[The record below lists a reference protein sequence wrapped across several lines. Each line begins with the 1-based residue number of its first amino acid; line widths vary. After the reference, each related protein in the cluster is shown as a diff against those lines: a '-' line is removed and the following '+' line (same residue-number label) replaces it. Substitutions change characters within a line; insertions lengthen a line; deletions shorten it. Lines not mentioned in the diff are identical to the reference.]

1 MPTLP
6 FAPGILKQLESAGW
20 AIAKT
25 LKYTALFESILH
37 NNASDVRPT
46 DALRLEHVS
55 TYKSQPQALAHSSA
69 VQFWSF
75 VTATAGVKYYVQ
87 KVNVST
93 NTFDFEINI

>member
-1 MPTLP
+1 MYDVNLP
-6 FAPGILKQLESAGW
+6 L
-20 AIAKT
+20 
-25 LKYTALFESILH
+25 
-37 NNASDVRPT
+37 
-46 DALRLEHVS
+46 
-55 TYKSQPQALAHSSA
+55 HSSA